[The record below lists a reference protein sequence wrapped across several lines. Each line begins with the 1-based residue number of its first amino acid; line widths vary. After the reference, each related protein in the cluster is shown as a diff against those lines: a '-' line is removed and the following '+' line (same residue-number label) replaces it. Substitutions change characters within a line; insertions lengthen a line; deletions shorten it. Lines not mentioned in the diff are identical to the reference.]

1 MALSVGTRLGPYEIL
16 SALGAGG
23 MGEVYRARDPRL
35 GRDVAIKVLPAASS
49 ADLDRLRRFEQEAR
63 AAAALNHPNILA
75 VYDIGTEAGTTFVVS
90 ELLEGKTLREAGRQG
105 GLAVRKATDYAVQIA
120 HGLAAAH
127 EKGIVHRDLKPE
139 NLFITA
145 DGRVKILDFGLAKL
159 TEPHRGDASVSNL
172 ATTPGSTSPGT
183 IVGTVGYMAPE
194 QVQGLQV
201 DSRTD
206 LFALGCVMYEM
217 LSGARAFS
225 GRTAVDT
232 MSAILNDDP
241 VDLTAS
247 TGTIPAGLDHI
258 VRHCLEK
265 DPAQR
270 FQSARDV
277 AFALGEQ
284 ASMSGSSTSRIAMAA
299 SGRYQ
304 RWALAGILIAIMM
317 VIGSWLRWRE
327 RAAPSSS
334 SNLSATGP
342 SRLVVLPFENLSRQP
357 GDEWLASAFS
367 DSLTLGLRDAENLIV
382 VSRERLLELNQ
393 SGRRSDAVDVKNVQ
407 QLSRLLNVRYYV
419 TGTYQRVGEDLRVV
433 ARMVE
438 ADGGAIKLQES
449 LTDRFA
455 NLLNME
461 DDLARRFAGAVQ
473 ESPAALKHAPT
484 ASFDAYRAVAEANT
498 LYLSARYRDA
508 IQRLESAIAQ
518 DERYADAWAL
528 LGKSYARLSSNRDL
542 AVRDSGARSE
552 LQQQALRAALRATEL
567 NPALYEAQ
575 VALALAYQALERV
588 EPWRIAAQRAIELN
602 PRLAE
607 AYVLMGDS
615 YRASPAFGCARQ
627 RDPALTERFYGRALQ
642 LDPRLGVAS
651 LGVIIHFTW
660 AGREGD
666 ALRTADEALEVLP
679 GDVNLQRARSVALI
693 WLGRADEAERQ
704 LLTLAS
710 ASAPSIQDDW
720 ALGVVDLLRGHLP
733 DAAARF
739 QKAIERGPLILREID
754 TGRIYSQVGRI
765 KDAVPHLER
774 AFAADASC
782 AVFVEENPSFAPFRD
797 DPALRALLNKYPRR
811 RAQ

>member
-1 MALSVGTRLGPYEIL
+1 MALSAGMRLGPYEVL

-35 GRDVAIKVLPAASS
+35 GREVAIKVLPAAFS
-49 ADLDRLRRFEQEAR
+49 ADSDRLRRFEQEAR

-75 VYDIGTEAGTTFVVS
+75 VYDIGTEAGATFIVS
-90 ELLEGKTLREAGRQG
+90 ELLEGKTLRYACAQG
-105 GLAVRKATDYAVQIA
+105 AVPVRKAIDYAVQIA
-120 HGLAAAH
+120 QGLAAAH

-139 NLFITA
+139 NLFATS

-159 TEPHRGDASVSNL
+159 TEPDRADAGVSDL
-172 ATTPGSTSPGT
+172 ATTPGATSPGM

-201 DSRTD
+201 DPRTD
-206 LFALGCVMYEM
+206 IFALGCVMHEM

-247 TGTIPAGLDHI
+247 PRGIPAGLGRI

-284 ASMSGSSTSRIAMAA
+284 ASMSGSSTSRTAMTARA
-299 SGRYQ
+299 RYQ
-304 RWALAGILIAIMM
+304 RWSLAGLAAIVLIA
-317 VIGSWLRWRE
+317 GSWIGWRE
-327 RAAPSSS
+327 RATLRSSPTP
-334 SNLSATGP
+334 SATGP

-393 SGRRSDAVDVKNVQ
+393 SAPKSDAIDVKNAQ
-407 QLSRLLNVRYYV
+407 QLSRVLNVRYYV
-419 TGTYQRVGEDLRVV
+419 TGSYQRVGDDLKVV
-433 ARMVE
+433 ARLVE
-438 ADGGAIKLQES
+438 AQGGAIKLQES
-449 LTDRFA
+449 LTDQFA
-455 NLLNME
+455 NLLHVE
-461 DDLARRFAGAVQ
+461 DDLARRFAGALQ
-473 ESPAALKHAPT
+473 ESPSVLARVPT
-484 ASFDAYRAVAEANT
+484 ASLDAYRAVAEANT
-498 LYLSARYRDA
+498 LYLAANYRDA
-508 IQRLESAIAQ
+508 IQRLESAVAK

-528 LGKSYARLSSNRDL
+528 LGKSYARMTANRDL
-542 AVRDSGARSE
+542 AVRDSGARSAF
-552 LQQQALRAALRATEL
+552 QQQALRAAQRASEL
-567 NPALYEAQ
+567 NPSLYDAQ
-575 VALALAYQALERV
+575 VSLALAYQAMARV
-588 EPWRIAAQRAIELN
+588 EPWRIAAEKAIELN

-627 RDPALTERFYGRALQ
+627 RDPALAERFYARALQ

-651 LGVIIHFTW
+651 LGLIGQFAW
-660 AGREGD
+660 AGRERD
-666 ALRTADEALEVLP
+666 ALRTADEALKVLP
-679 GDVNLQRARSVALI
+679 GDVNLQRARTVALI
-693 WLGRADEAERQ
+693 WLGQADETERQ
-704 LLTLAS
+704 LRALMSGSAASVQDEFLLA
-710 ASAPSIQDDW
+710 AV
-720 ALGVVDLLRGHLP
+720 ALMRGHLS
-733 DAAARF
+733 DAATRF
-739 QKAIERGPLILREID
+739 QTVIARGPLILTEID
-754 TGRIYSQVGRI
+754 TGRAYSQVGRI
-765 KDAVPHLER
+765 TEAVLHLER
-774 AFAADASC
+774 AFAADAAC
-782 AVFVEENPSFAPFRD
+782 AAFVEDSPAFVTYRKDPS
-797 DPALRALLNKYPRR
+797 LRALLNKYL
-811 RAQ
+811 RARPQ

>member
-1 MALSVGTRLGPYEIL
+1 MRLGPYEVL

-35 GRDVAIKVLPAASS
+35 EREVAVKVLPAGFS
-49 ADLDRLRRFEQEAR
+49 ADPDRLRRFEQEAR
-63 AAAALNHPNILA
+63 AAAALNHPHILA
-75 VYDIGTEAGTTFVVS
+75 VYDIGTEGGTTFVVS
-90 ELLEGKTLREAGRQG
+90 ELLEGKTLREACRQG
-105 GLAVRKATDYAVQIA
+105 ALPVRKATDYAVQIA

-159 TEPHRGDASVSNL
+159 TEPARGDAGDSNL
-172 ATTPGSTSPGT
+172 ATTPGLTSPGM

-201 DSRTD
+201 DPRTD
-206 LFALGCVMYEM
+206 IFALGCVLYEM

-232 MSAILNDDP
+232 LSAILHDDP

-247 TGTIPAGLDHI
+247 PAGISAVLDRI

-270 FQSARDV
+270 FHSARDV

-284 ASMSGSSTSRIAMAA
+284 TATSASSPSRIAITAR
-299 SGRYQ
+299 GRYQ
-304 RWALAGILIAIMM
+304 RWSLAGLLVAIVLIM
-317 VIGSWLRWRE
+317 GSWIAWRE
-327 RAAPSSS
+327 RATLPSSS
-334 SNLSATGP
+334 TPSPTGP
-342 SRLVVLPFENLSRQP
+342 SRLVVLPFDNLSRQP
-357 GDEWLASAFS
+357 GDEWLAAAFS

-393 SGRRSDAVDVKNVQ
+393 SGRRSDAFDVSNVQ
-407 QLSRLLNVRYYV
+407 QLSRVLNVRYYV

-438 ADGGAIKLQES
+438 AEGGAIKLQES

-455 NLLNME
+455 NLLHME

-473 ESPAALKHAPT
+473 ESPAALKDAPT
-484 ASFDAYRAVAEANT
+484 ASLDAYRAVAEANT

-528 LGKSYARLSSNRDL
+528 LGKSYARLSGNRDL

-567 NPALYEAQ
+567 NPSLYEAQ
-575 VALALAYQALERV
+575 VALALAYQAMQRV
-588 EPWRIAAQRAIELN
+588 EPWRIAAQKAIELN

-607 AYVLMGDS
+607 ADVLMSDS
-615 YRASPAFGCARQ
+615 YRASPAYGCARQ
-627 RDPALTERFYGRALQ
+627 RDPALAERFIRRALQ
-642 LDPRLGVAS
+642 LDPRFGVAS
-651 LGVIIHFTW
+651 VGLIMHFTW

-693 WLGRADEAERQ
+693 WLGRADDAERQ

-710 ASAPSIQDDW
+710 ASAASVQDEFVL
-720 ALGVVDLLRGHLP
+720 AMVDLLRGHLP
-733 DAAARF
+733 EAATRF
-739 QKAIERGPLILREID
+739 QAVIERGPLILTEID
-754 TGRIYSQVGRI
+754 TARAYSQVGRI

-774 AFAADASC
+774 AFAADATC
-782 AVFVEENPSFAPFRD
+782 AIFVEESPAFAPHRD
-797 DPALRALLNKYPRR
+797 DPALRALLNKYPRGR
-811 RAQ
+811 PQ

>member
-1 MALSVGTRLGPYEIL
+1 M
-16 SALGAGG
+16 
-23 MGEVYRARDPRL
+23 
-35 GRDVAIKVLPAASS
+35 
-49 ADLDRLRRFEQEAR
+49 
-63 AAAALNHPNILA
+63 
-75 VYDIGTEAGTTFVVS
+75 
-90 ELLEGKTLREAGRQG
+90 
-105 GLAVRKATDYAVQIA
+105 
-120 HGLAAAH
+120 
-127 EKGIVHRDLKPE
+127 
-139 NLFITA
+139 
-145 DGRVKILDFGLAKL
+145 KILDFGLAKL
-159 TEPHRGDASVSNL
+159 TEPHRGDAGVSNL
-172 ATTPGSTSPGT
+172 ATTPGSTSPGM

-201 DSRTD
+201 DPRTD
-206 LFALGCVMYEM
+206 IFALGCVLYEM

-232 MSAILNDDP
+232 MSAILNGDP

-247 TGTIPAGLDHI
+247 TGGIPAGLDRI

-284 ASMSGSSTSRIAMAA
+284 ASMSGSSTSRIAMTAR
-299 SGRYQ
+299 GRYQ
-304 RWALAGILIAIMM
+304 RWSLAGLLVAIVLIM
-317 VIGSWLRWRE
+317 GSWIAWRA
-327 RAAPSSS
+327 RATPPSSS
-334 SNLSATGP
+334 TPSTAGP

-407 QLSRLLNVRYYV
+407 QLSRVLNVRYYV
-419 TGTYQRVGEDLRVV
+419 TGTYQRVGDDLRVV

-438 ADGGAIKLQES
+438 AEGGAIKLQES

-455 NLLNME
+455 NLLHME
-461 DDLARRFAGAVQ
+461 DDLAHRFAGALQ
-473 ESPAALKHAPT
+473 ESPSALTHVPT
-484 ASFDAYRAVAEANT
+484 ASLTAYRAVAEANT

-528 LGKSYARLSSNRDL
+528 LGKSYARLTVNRDL

-552 LQQQALRAALRATEL
+552 FQQQALRAALRATEL
-567 NPALYEAQ
+567 NPSLYEAQ
-575 VALALAYQALERV
+575 VALALAYQAMERV
-588 EPWRIAAQRAIELN
+588 EPWRIAAQKAIELN

-607 AYVLMGDS
+607 ADVLMGDS
-615 YRASPAFGCARQ
+615 YRASPAYGCARQ
-627 RDPALTERFYGRALQ
+627 RDPALAERFIRRALQ
-642 LDPRLGVAS
+642 LDPRFGVAS
-651 LGVIIHFTW
+651 TNLVLHFAW

-666 ALRTADEALEVLP
+666 ALRTADEALKVLP
-679 GDVNLQRARSVALI
+679 GDVSLQRARSVALI
-693 WLGRADEAERQ
+693 WLGQADDAERQ
-704 LLTLAS
+704 VLTLAR
-710 ASAPSIQDDW
+710 ASAGSVQDEFVL
-720 ALGVVDLLRGHLP
+720 ATVDLLRGHLP
-733 DAAARF
+733 DAATRF
-739 QKAIERGPLILREID
+739 QAVIERGPLTMTEID
-754 TGRIYSQVGRI
+754 TARAYSQVGRI

-774 AFAADASC
+774 AFAADATC
-782 AVFVEENPSFAPFRD
+782 AVFVEECPAFAPYRD

-811 RAQ
+811 RQLN